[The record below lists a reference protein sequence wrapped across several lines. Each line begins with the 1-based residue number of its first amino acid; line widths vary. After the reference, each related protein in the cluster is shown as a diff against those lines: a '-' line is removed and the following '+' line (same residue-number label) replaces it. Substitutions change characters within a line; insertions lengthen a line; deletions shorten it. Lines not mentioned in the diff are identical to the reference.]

1 MADIFIIGGSDAGVS
16 AALRIKELA
25 PSFQVHM
32 LVKDGYPNYSICG
45 IPFYLSKEVKRP
57 DQLAHRSL
65 EELKNA
71 GIDVLLHHEVE
82 QIYPEEK
89 KIVVTHS
96 QQTTSFSYDKLLLA
110 TGAKAVSPPVEGI
123 ELPGVFSLRWM
134 DDMLNIE
141 AYLNAH
147 AAREVVIIGAGYIG
161 VEMAE
166 AFSLRGLRVNLIET
180 TAYPL
185 QTFDTEVG
193 IAIGNHLTSKD
204 IQLKLNQM
212 VRKISQRDGYLE
224 VVTNQSK
231 VRGQLV
237 LVVTGATPNTALA
250 RQGGAHTGIKG
261 AIQVNERMQTNLED
275 VYAAGDCCE
284 TYHRILQKY
293 DYLPLGTTA
302 HKQGRIAGENIAGGK
317 RYYGGSLGTQVV
329 KVFDHVAAR
338 TGLREDEAKK
348 ASIPC
353 FSVTYVAY
361 DHKVY
366 YPEASSILIKLTAR
380 SDNQQILGVQMWGA
394 QKAEVAKRI
403 DVVATAI
410 HQFSTVEQLNDLD
423 LSYSPP
429 LGTPWDAL
437 QMSAQHW
444 LKAYNNT
451 LHV

>member
-16 AALRIKELA
+16 AALRIKELV

-45 IPFYLSKEVKRP
+45 IPFYLSKEVKQP
-57 DQLAHRSL
+57 KQLAHRSL
-65 EELKNA
+65 EDLKNA

-89 KIVVTHS
+89 KIVVTHN
-96 QQTTSFSYDKLLLA
+96 QHRVSFAYDKLLIA
-110 TGAKAVSPPVEGI
+110 TGAQAVSPPIEGFD
-123 ELPGVFSLRWM
+123 LPGVFSLRWM
-134 DDMLNIE
+134 DDMLKIE
-141 AYLNAH
+141 TYLEAH
-147 AAREVVIIGAGYIG
+147 AVSEVVIIGAGYIG

-166 AFSLRGLRVNLIET
+166 AFSLRGLSVHLVET

-185 QTFDTEVG
+185 QTFDKELG
-193 IAIGNHLTSKD
+193 KAIGHYLASKG

-224 VVTNQSK
+224 VETHQSK
-231 VRGQLV
+231 IRGQLI
-237 LVVTGATPNTALA
+237 LVVTGAKPNTALA
-250 RQGGAHTGIKG
+250 RQAGVHTGIKS
-261 AIQVNERMQTNLED
+261 AIQVNGLMQTNLEE

-284 TYHRILQKY
+284 TYHRILQKQ
-293 DYLPLGTTA
+293 DYIPLGTTA
-302 HKQGRIAGENIAGGK
+302 HKQGRIAGENMAGGK

-329 KVFDHVAAR
+329 KIFDQVAAR
-338 TGLREDEAKK
+338 TGLREDEAKH
-348 ASIPC
+348 AGIPC
-353 FSVTYVAY
+353 FSVTYEAY

-380 SDNQQILGVQMWGA
+380 SDNQQILGVQLWGA

-437 QMSAQHW
+437 QMSAQYW
-444 LKAYNNT
+444 LKTYNTT